1 MQSAA
6 QYRTYAEER
15 RKLAQ
20 KLKPEHR
27 DTLMKIA
34 AAWDQCATE
43 VEAARKSGDDAD
55 NDNDHVNDNDRQRLV
70 PAE

>member
-6 QYRTYAEER
+6 QYRAYADEC

-27 DTLMKIA
+27 ETLIEIA
-34 AAWDQCATE
+34 DAWDRCANE
-43 VEAARKSGDDAD
+43 VEAARKDGDGAD
-55 NDNDHVNDNDRQRLV
+55 HAR
-70 PAE
+70 

>member
-6 QYRTYAEER
+6 QYRTYAEEC

-27 DTLMKIA
+27 DTLIKIA
-34 AAWDQCATE
+34 DAWDKCAE
-43 VEAARKSGDDAD
+43 EAEAARRNGDSVGMDS
-55 NDNDHVNDNDRQRLV
+55 QQ
-70 PAE
+70 

>member
-6 QYRTYAEER
+6 QYRNYADEC

-20 KLKPEHR
+20 TLKPEHR

-34 AAWDQCATE
+34 DAWDRCADDI
-43 VEAARKSGDDAD
+43 EAARRSDDGAD
-55 NDNDHVNDNDRQRLV
+55 NDNDRQR
-70 PAE
+70 

>member
-6 QYRTYAEER
+6 QYRTYAQES

-27 DTLMKIA
+27 DTLIVIA
-34 AAWDQCATE
+34 EAWDKCADE
-43 VEAARKSGDDAD
+43 VEAARPSGDGAGK
-55 NDNDHVNDNDRQRLV
+55 R
-70 PAE
+70 

>member
-6 QYRTYAEER
+6 QYRTYADEC

-27 DTLMKIA
+27 ETLLKIA
-34 AAWDQCATE
+34 DAWDRCADE
-43 VEAARKSGDDAD
+43 VETVRKRGDGAD
-55 NDNDHVNDNDRQRLV
+55 HDHQR
-70 PAE
+70 

>member
-6 QYRTYAEER
+6 QYRTYAGEC

-27 DTLMKIA
+27 DTLIRIA
-34 AAWDQCATE
+34 DAWDKCADE
-43 VEAARKSGDDAD
+43 IAHKSGDG
-55 NDNDHVNDNDRQRLV
+55 HDRQR
-70 PAE
+70 

>member
-6 QYRTYAEER
+6 QYRTYADEC

-20 KLKPEHR
+20 KLKREHR

-34 AAWDQCATE
+34 DAWDKCADE
-43 VEAARKSGDDAD
+43 IAHKSGDDAE
-55 NDNDHVNDNDRQRLV
+55 HDRPR
-70 PAE
+70 

>member
-6 QYRTYAEER
+6 QYRTYADEC

-34 AAWDQCATE
+34 DAWDKCAAE
-43 VEAARKSGDDAD
+43 VDAAYKSGDGAE
-55 NDNDHVNDNDRQRLV
+55 HDRRR
-70 PAE
+70 